1 MMTFRVKVKTSFF
14 SKIYCGS
21 FWGNF
26 MKNLEYFLFEHLVAL
41 VGNHSLSENDN
52 TKYKVIVSWICH

>member
-41 VGNHSLSENDN
+41 VGNHSLS
-52 TKYKVIVSWICH
+52 VIKGEWQY